1 MGFFVCGMMGRFGL
15 TMKKALNLKEKS
27 REIAHKRA
35 KRNHQGKSH
44 WHINKRSNIIVCK
57 FCDTAIPIWK
67 NPDFC
72 PNCLEGKE
80 N

>member
-1 MGFFVCGMMGRFGL
+1 MGRFWL
-15 TMKKALNLKEKS
+15 TMEKEFNLKEKS
-27 REIAHKRA
+27 RETAHKRA

-44 WHINKRSNIIVCK
+44 WHINKRSNVIICK
-57 FCDTAIPIWK
+57 FCETAIPIWK